1 MLGAASLCIGLVI
14 LTSCASTPPI
24 VDAGGERLPH
34 SIASMEDIELGGI
47 AQRVW
52 FRARDRR
59 APPLIVL
66 HGGPGA
72 AEGAL
77 FRRFNAGLEDDYLVV
92 HWEQRGTGRSY
103 PPARAAPPT
112 IERLLDDLD
121 ALVRH
126 VQARF
131 GARRVVLLG
140 HSFGTVL
147 GVLYARA
154 HPDKVAAAVS
164 VAQVVAPP
172 VGDGLAYAYARR
184 AAAARG
190 DGEATRKLAA
200 LGPPPHDIDQT
211 LELGRWLEKL
221 GGVFHARLSTG
232 QLIWEALK
240 TDEATLLDLVRFG
253 QGNRFS
259 LEALWPELIR
269 LDLRPNVRFD
279 VPVFFVAGRHDW
291 RTPSVLAEDW
301 WRSLQAPCK
310 RWFWFEKSAH
320 NAPFEQ
326 PRAFVDLMRTEVLPV
341 ARGEVRCSGVTVA
354 SVDGD

>member
-1 MLGAASLCIGLVI
+1 VFGAAALCIGLVV
-14 LTSCASTPPI
+14 LVSCASTPPI
-24 VDAGGERLPH
+24 VDAGGKPLPH

-47 AQRVW
+47 EQRVW

-59 APPLIVL
+59 APVLIVL

-77 FRRFNAGLEDDYLVV
+77 FRRFNAGLEDDFLVV

-103 PPARAAPPT
+103 PPARDAPPT
-112 IERLLDDLD
+112 IGRLLDDLD
-121 ALVRH
+121 ELVRH
-126 VQARF
+126 VQVRF
-131 GARRVVLLG
+131 GARRIVLLG

-147 GVLYARA
+147 GMLYARA

-172 VGDGLAYAYARR
+172 VGDKLAYAYARR

-190 DGEATRKLAA
+190 DADATRRLQA
-200 LGPPPHDIDQT
+200 LGPPPHDVDQA
-211 LELGRWLEKL
+211 LELGRWLEKF
-221 GGVFHARLSTG
+221 GGVFHTRLSTG
-232 QLIWEALK
+232 QLIWAALT

-259 LEALWPELIR
+259 LEALWPELLR
-269 LDLRPNVRFD
+269 LDLRTNHRFE
-279 VPVFFVAGRHDW
+279 VPVFFIAGRHDW
-291 RTPSVLAEDW
+291 RTPSVLAQDW

-310 RWFWFEKSAH
+310 RWFWFERSAH

-326 PRAFVDLMRTEVLPV
+326 PRAFVQLLRTEVAPV
-341 ARGEVRCSGVTVA
+341 ARGNVRCSGTITA